1 MSRNGTLLPLPD
13 SPTVEF
19 MLGPDGWPG
28 RFTSR
33 SKWLG
38 AFEGLLRAY
47 YPRASSAD
55 LRLTARSVAPFPL
68 AAGHNV
74 P

>member
-1 MSRNGTLLPLPD
+1 MSRNGTLFPLPD
-13 SPTVEF
+13 DPRIDELLLSE
-19 MLGPDGWPG
+19 WPG
-28 RFTSR
+28 NRFVFR
-33 SKWLG
+33 SGWLR
-38 AFEGLLRAY
+38 AVEDVLRAY
-47 YPRASSAD
+47 YPHASSAD